1 MSESQPA
8 SGVHWVGTTGIVR
21 RGADSNESARANRRW
36 WDADADHYMAEHGA
50 FLGQADFVWCPEQ
63 LREADAGLLGP
74 VTGRQVLEIGCG
86 AAMCARWLTTQG
98 ARVTAMDLSAGMLR
112 HARAGAE
119 STGVTVPLVQAD
131 AEALPFADGAF
142 DLACSAFGAVPFVA
156 DSGRVMAEVARVLRP
171 GGRWVFAVTH
181 PLRWVFPDD
190 PGSDGL
196 VAQTPYFDR
205 TPYIEVD
212 GTGEATYV
220 EHHRTLGDRIR
231 EIVAAGLVLTDL
243 VEPEWPAD
251 LHQEWGQWS
260 PLRGRIVPGTAIYVC
275 DKPL

>member
-1 MSESQPA
+1 
-8 SGVHWVGTTGIVR
+8 
-21 RGADSNESARANRRW
+21 
-36 WDADADHYMAEHGA
+36 MAEHGG
-50 FLGQADFVWCPEQ
+50 FLGQADFVWCPER
-63 LREADAGLLGP
+63 LREAEAGLLGP
-74 VTGRQVLEIGCG
+74 VAGRQVLEVGCG
-86 AAMCARWLTTQG
+86 AAMCARWLATQG

-190 PGSDGL
+190 PGPDGL
-196 VAQTPYFDR
+196 LAQIPYFDR
-205 TPYIEVD
+205 TPYVEVD
-212 GTGEATYV
+212 AAGAATYV

-243 VEPEWPAD
+243 VEPEWPDD
-251 LHQEWGQWS
+251 LHEEWGQWS

-275 DKPL
+275 DKPH